1 MSYIH
6 KEGKNIISISLMI
19 YFIIILICYFIFNH
33 YLIKV
38 TCSISIILFLI
49 IQFFRNPKRKKIK
62 NDKFIIAP
70 ADGKI
75 VVIEEVYENEFFK
88 DKKIQIS
95 IFMSPFNVHLNRYPI
110 SGKIKY
116 LKYHPGKYFFAWN
129 PKSSIENERFST
141 VIENKFKF
149 TILIR
154 QIAGAF
160 AKRII
165 NYSKIDNLISQGEE
179 MGFIKFGSRVDI
191 ILPKNIKINVNLND
205 RTSAGE
211 TVIAEIL

>member
-6 KEGKNIISISLMI
+6 KEGKNIISISLLI

-38 TCSISIILFLI
+38 TFSTSIILFLI
-49 IQFFRNPKRKKIK
+49 IQFFRNPERKKIK

-70 ADGKI
+70 ADGKV

-88 DKKIQIS
+88 DNKIQIS

-116 LKYHPGKYFFAWN
+116 LKYHPGKYLFAWN

-141 VIENKFKF
+141 VIVSKFKF
-149 TILIR
+149 SVLIR

-205 RTSAGE
+205 KTCAGE

>member
-1 MSYIH
+1 
-6 KEGKNIISISLMI
+6 
-19 YFIIILICYFIFNH
+19 
-33 YLIKV
+33 
-38 TCSISIILFLI
+38 
-49 IQFFRNPKRKKIK
+49 
-62 NDKFIIAP
+62 
-70 ADGKI
+70 
-75 VVIEEVYENEFFK
+75 
-88 DKKIQIS
+88 
-95 IFMSPFNVHLNRYPI
+95 MSPLNVHKQWYP
-110 SGKIKY
+110 SNGKVIY
-116 LKYHPGKYFFAWN
+116 SQYHPGKYFFAWN

-141 VIENKFKF
+141 VIESKFKF
-149 TILIR
+149 SILIR

-205 RTSAGE
+205 RTWAGE